1 MRELLE
7 QFFRHYLRERNL
19 EDTLALLTD
28 QVISLGTGEQEVA
41 RNKEELRALMECEF
55 KEMPQPLDYELF
67 NYTENPLGEYG
78 WSIFTNVLA
87 KIDSEGVTMEMLTRL
102 TCICVKED
110 GKWKIA
116 SLHMSTPT
124 VEQEHQEFFPLRYGR
139 NNSVRKLSSETGEKL
154 MELVSEALPGGIMGS
169 YLEEGYPLYT
179 INDTMLN
186 ILGYTYEELV
196 DATNEKMMNIIY
208 PPDQKW
214 VEESIEK
221 QFHEKNEYKVEYRIV
236 GKGGRIIWV
245 SDIGKKIK

>member
-1 MRELLE
+1 MRKHGVAMGFVELAENPGKVSCRIVDLHILPVGH
-7 QFFRHYLRERNL
+7 RG
-19 EDTLALLTD
+19 DG
-28 QVISLGTGEQEVA
+28 GTGEQEVA

-124 VEQEHQEFFPLRYGR
+124 VEQEHQEFSL
-139 NNSVRKLSSETGEKL
+139 SVMAGIT
-154 MELVSEALPGGIMGS
+154 VSGS
-169 YLEEGYPLYT
+169 FLLKP
-179 INDTMLN
+179 
-186 ILGYTYEELV
+186 
-196 DATNEKMMNIIY
+196 AK
-208 PPDQKW
+208 
-214 VEESIEK
+214 S
-221 QFHEKNEYKVEYRIV
+221 
-236 GKGGRIIWV
+236 
-245 SDIGKKIK
+245 

>member
-1 MRELLE
+1 M
-7 QFFRHYLRERNL
+7 
-19 EDTLALLTD
+19 
-28 QVISLGTGEQEVA
+28 A

-124 VEQEHQEFFPLRYGR
+124 VEQEHQEFFCIINRKFAGNIECAFR
-139 NNSVRKLSSETGEKL
+139 NAV
-154 MELVSEALPGGIMGS
+154 
-169 YLEEGYPLYT
+169 
-179 INDTMLN
+179 LN
-186 ILGYTYEELV
+186 AFDFV
-196 DATNEKMMNIIY
+196 
-208 PPDQKW
+208 
-214 VEESIEK
+214 
-221 QFHEKNEYKVEYRIV
+221 
-236 GKGGRIIWV
+236 
-245 SDIGKKIK
+245 

>member
-124 VEQEHQEFFPLRYGR
+124 VEQEHQEFFLSVMAGITVSGSFLLKPRKADGTGVRSPSRRYYGQLSGR
-139 NNSVRKLSSETGEKL
+139 RISS
-154 MELVSEALPGGIMGS
+154 
-169 YLEEGYPLYT
+169 LY
-179 INDTMLN
+179 
-186 ILGYTYEELV
+186 
-196 DATNEKMMNIIY
+196 
-208 PPDQKW
+208 
-214 VEESIEK
+214 
-221 QFHEKNEYKVEYRIV
+221 H
-236 GKGGRIIWV
+236 
-245 SDIGKKIK
+245 

>member
-110 GKWKIA
+110 GN
-116 SLHMSTPT
+116 
-124 VEQEHQEFFPLRYGR
+124 GR
-139 NNSVRKLSSETGEKL
+139 S
-154 MELVSEALPGGIMGS
+154 
-169 YLEEGYPLYT
+169 PLYT
-179 INDTMLN
+179 N
-186 ILGYTYEELV
+186 V
-196 DATNEKMMNIIY
+196 Y
-208 PPDQKW
+208 PNCRAGTSGIFPSPLWQ
-214 VEESIEK
+214 E
-221 QFHEKNEYKVEYRIV
+221 
-236 GKGGRIIWV
+236 
-245 SDIGKKIK
+245 

>member
-1 MRELLE
+1 M
-7 QFFRHYLRERNL
+7 
-19 EDTLALLTD
+19 EDRLFTYVYPNCRA
-28 QVISLGTGEQEVA
+28 GTSG
-41 RNKEELRALMECEF
+41 
-55 KEMPQPLDYELF
+55 
-67 NYTENPLGEYG
+67 
-78 WSIFTNVLA
+78 I
-87 KIDSEGVTMEMLTRL
+87 
-102 TCICVKED
+102 
-110 GKWKIA
+110 
-116 SLHMSTPT
+116 
-124 VEQEHQEFFPLRYGR
+124 FPLRYGR

-221 QFHEKNEYKVEYRIV
+221 QFHEKMNIRWNTV
-236 GKGGRIIWV
+236 
-245 SDIGKKIK
+245 